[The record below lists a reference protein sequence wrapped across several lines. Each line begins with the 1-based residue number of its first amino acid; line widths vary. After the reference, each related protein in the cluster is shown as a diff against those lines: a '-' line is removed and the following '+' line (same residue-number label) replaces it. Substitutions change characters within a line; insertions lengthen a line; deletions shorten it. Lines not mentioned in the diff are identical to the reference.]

1 MSAMRVTE
9 FMLHLSSDL
18 VEKKKVTESTAGAY
32 IRTLYALN
40 GKEPFKNLT
49 FLKKTDEITKKV
61 EEYADNTQKSMYSA
75 VASVLSLFADK
86 PTFKKAYAFYYD
98 KMMGKAKDMK
108 ENGPAS
114 SEKSEKQKDN
124 WMTWEEVKAKRDG
137 LGETVK
143 GFVGQKQITPEQFQ
157 TLLHSTVLSLYT
169 ENAPRRNQD
178 YMDMSILRVKDK
190 ASVAELPKDKN
201 YLIVK
206 GGKPTEFI
214 FNKFKT
220 SKKYGQQTVP
230 VAPDLVPVLEM
241 YLKHHPLCKGNKG
254 KTVEC
259 KFLVAPDGTAFHAPN
274 TITRMLNTIFGKKV
288 GSSMMRHIY
297 LSSKYDVSEM
307 EKDANEMG
315 HSMEE
320 QRKYLK
326 TEAK

>member
-1 MSAMRVTE
+1 
-9 FMLHLSSDL
+9 
-18 VEKKKVTESTAGAY
+18 
-32 IRTLYALN
+32 
-40 GKEPFKNLT
+40 
-49 FLKKTDEITKKV
+49 
-61 EEYADNTQKSMYSA
+61 
-75 VASVLSLFADK
+75 
-86 PTFKKAYAFYYD
+86 
-98 KMMGKAKDMK
+98 
-108 ENGPAS
+108 
-114 SEKSEKQKDN
+114 
-124 WMTWEEVKAKRDG
+124 
-137 LGETVK
+137 
-143 GFVGQKQITPEQFQ
+143 
-157 TLLHSTVLSLYT
+157 
-169 ENAPRRNQD
+169 
-178 YMDMSILRVKDK
+178 MDMSILRVKDK

>member
-1 MSAMRVTE
+1 MSAMRVTD
-9 FMLHLSSDL
+9 FMLNLSSDL
-18 VEKKKVTESTAGAY
+18 VEKKKVTDSTASAY

-61 EEYADNTQKSMYSA
+61 EEYADNTQKAMYSA
-75 VASVLSLFADK
+75 VASVLSLFAEK
-86 PTFKKAYAFYYD
+86 PTFKKVYGVYYD

-108 ENGPAS
+108 ENGPPS

-124 WMTWEEVKAKRDG
+124 WMSWEEVQKKRNE
-137 LGETVK
+137 LGEAVK
-143 GFVGQKQITPEQFQ
+143 GFVNQKQITPEQYM
-157 TLLHSTVLSLYT
+157 TLLHYTILSLYT

-178 YMDMSILRVKDK
+178 YMDMSVLRAK
-190 ASVAELPKDKN
+190 ATTKVAELPKDKN
-201 YLIVK
+201 YLIVQ
-206 GGKPTEFI
+206 GKPTQFI

-230 VAPDLVPVLEM
+230 VAEGLVPVLEM

-259 KFLVAPDGTAFHAPN
+259 KFLVAHDGTPFHAPN
-274 TITRMLNTIFGKKV
+274 TITRILNAVFGKKV

-297 LSSKYDVSEM
+297 LSSKYDVTEM
-307 EKDANEMG
+307 EKDATEMG

-326 TEAK
+326 E